1 MTEVNEI
8 IIYDN
13 AIREVVN
20 DPNGSVAAAL
30 ANNGNDFVQDAKN
43 TLNIGYVRGSRNPPP
58 GPPRRRSG
66 DLFNSITATRPTID
80 FDTGLLAVTVF
91 SDRNV
96 YTHEHHD
103 PFHGQWLLDHGYKFL
118 SFELPETFH

>member
-1 MTEVNEI
+1 MNDEI
-8 IIYDN
+8 IIYD
-13 AIREVVN
+13 AMVREVVN
-20 DPNGSVAAAL
+20 DPNGSVAAIL
-30 ANNGNDFVQDAKN
+30 SNNAREFAQDAKN
-43 TLNIGYVRGSRNPPP
+43 TLSIPYLHGARNPPP

-66 DLFNSITATRPTID
+66 DLFNSITTTQPLID
-80 FDTGLLAVTVF
+80 FDTGLIAVTVY

>member
-1 MTEVNEI
+1 MSVTEIV
-8 IIYDN
+8 IYDA

-20 DPNGSVAAAL
+20 DPNGSVAAILSSNAREF
-30 ANNGNDFVQDAKN
+30 AQDAKN
-43 TLNIGYVRGSRNPPP
+43 TLSFRYISGTRNPPP

-66 DLFNSITATRPTID
+66 DLYNSIATTLPTID
-80 FDTGLLAVTVF
+80 FDTGLIAVTVY

-103 PFHGQWLLDHGYKFL
+103 PLHGQWLLDHGYKFL

>member
-1 MTEVNEI
+1 MSEI
-8 IIYDN
+8 VIYDA

-30 ANNGNDFVQDAKN
+30 VNNGREFVQDAKN
-43 TLNIGYVRGSRNPPP
+43 TLNFAYVPGTRNPPP

-66 DLFNSITATRPTID
+66 DLYNSITATPPTID
-80 FDTGLLAVTVF
+80 FTSGLIAVTVY

-103 PFHGQWLLDHGYKFL
+103 PQHGQWLLDHGYKFL